1 MKVKEIIER
10 LQGFNEEAEF
20 ITVNGS
26 TPVGF
31 HVSCG
36 SADGGTPETAENVCL
51 CINDVPETANSRLT
65 KTAKRRATGTQ
76 PPPTW
81 GQTRARKD
89 NMEKTEL
96 DEERDMVNVWHTR
109 ATAHQGATENA
120 EKALAA
126 MTAERGQL
134 VSLVE
139 GLHRQLNEMTAAKE
153 LTERQV
159 AVLLKDPT

>member
-1 MKVKEIIER
+1 
-10 LQGFNEEAEF
+10 
-20 ITVNGS
+20 
-26 TPVGF
+26 
-31 HVSCG
+31 
-36 SADGGTPETAENVCL
+36 
-51 CINDVPETANSRLT
+51 
-65 KTAKRRATGTQ
+65 
-76 PPPTW
+76 
-81 GQTRARKD
+81 
-89 NMEKTEL
+89 MEKTEL
-96 DEERDMVNVWHTR
+96 DEAREMVNVWHTR